1 MRTMTLVGVLLI
13 LLGVA
18 ALVYQGISY
27 TSREQVLKIGPVEA
41 TKETTKTIAFPP
53 VLGGTA
59 LVGGIVLVLLGAR
72 R

>member
-1 MRTMTLVGVLLI
+1 MRTMTLVGVLLV

-53 VLGGTA
+53 VLERAA

>member
-18 ALVYQGISY
+18 APVYQGISY

-53 VLGGTA
+53 VLGGAA

>member
-18 ALVYQGISY
+18 ALVYHGISY
-27 TSREQVLKIGPVEA
+27 TTREQVLKIGPVEA
-41 TKETTKTIAFPP
+41 TKETTKTIPFPP
-53 VLGGTA
+53 ALGVVALAGGIA
-59 LVGGIVLVLLGAR
+59 LVFLGAR